1 MAPTSRA
8 VATSLRVY
16 GPGGVVSDRDWKAS
30 FEKTYTGPPSAVAE
44 RIWRK
49 VFGDAYPAGL
59 DPNSLVSV
67 DELRRIASELQLE
80 DGDTFADIGCGRGG
94 AGLWV
99 AANTGARVVGID
111 IAPAAL
117 NAARTRAA
125 AMGIEDRAE
134 FREGSFEGTGLD
146 SGTVDGIMSVD
157 ALLFALDKRAAL
169 TELRR
174 VLRPEGRLVF
184 TSWDYHR
191 QPEGRPPQ
199 VDDHRPHLQ
208 TARFDVLAYEET
220 EDWHRRMFETT
231 DALLDHVEELAA
243 EAAADVE
250 EMRTRLKEMRA
261 TLDAISRRV
270 FVVASAR

>member
-1 MAPTSRA
+1 MVPRDILEQSHRDVLSRRSSEWLPHLGF
-8 VATSLRVY
+8 VATNLRVY

-99 AANTGARVVGID
+99 AANTGASVVGVD

-134 FREGSFEGTGLD
+134 FREGSFEGTD
-146 SGTVDGIMSVD
+146 SI
-157 ALLFALDKRAAL
+157 
-169 TELRR
+169 
-174 VLRPEGRLVF
+174 PER
-184 TSWDYHR
+184 S
-191 QPEGRPPQ
+191 
-199 VDDHRPHLQ
+199 
-208 TARFDVLAYEET
+208 TA
-220 EDWHRRMFETT
+220 
-231 DALLDHVEELAA
+231 
-243 EAAADVE
+243 
-250 EMRTRLKEMRA
+250 
-261 TLDAISRRV
+261 S
-270 FVVASAR
+270 